1 MHLKNLTT
9 LTAIS
14 AALTLAACGGGG
26 GDAPPAVAAPSPTTI
41 KGAAVK
47 GPVTGAKVTVKKAS
61 DSTVL
66 ATTTTGDG
74 GAYTVNVN
82 YTGDVVVEISG
93 GKYTDE
99 ATQQITDL
107 AAPLKAVLTTNGG
120 TVNGIVT
127 PVTTMAFTAAFPS
140 ASSTVTAA
148 AFATQVN
155 NLASQ
160 FKLSASDLAT
170 TPVVTGTTNAYGKV
184 LAGLSTYLQYENKK
198 LPELVNSTFTTAEW
212 TAFSG
217 TYANAYND
225 TNKTDLQFS
234 FTGNTAT
241 ISGTG
246 SGGGTGTCGVKVVG
260 TVTAAG
266 FTVPLNLDYCVT
278 GVAAGSCTSGNSSIS
293 QALNS
298 QQGIAGAANL
308 AYTYTAACVANPAV
322 TLKLN

>member
-14 AALTLAACGGGG
+14 AALALAACGGGD
-26 GDAPPAVAAPSPTTI
+26 DAPPAAAAPSPTTI

-47 GPVTGAKVTVKKAS
+47 GPVTGAKVTVRKAS

-74 GAYTVNVN
+74 GAYTVNVD

-99 ATQQITDL
+99 ATRQTTDL
-107 AAPLKAVLTTNGG
+107 AAPLKAVLTASGG

-155 NLASQ
+155 NLAAQ

-198 LPELVNSTFTTAEW
+198 LPELVNSTFTTADW
-212 TAFSG
+212 LKFSG
-217 TYANAYND
+217 TFSNAYKAANPG
-225 TNKTDLQFS
+225 TNITYT

-241 ISGTG
+241 ITGTG
-246 SGGGTGTCGVKVVG
+246 SGGGAGTCGVKVVG

-266 FTVPLNLDYCVT
+266 FTIPLNLDYCVT
-278 GVAAGSCTSGNSSIS
+278 GVAAGSCTPGNASLS
-293 QALNS
+293 QALNG

-308 AYTYTAACVANPAV
+308 AYTYTAACVVNPLV
-322 TLKLN
+322 TIQLN